1 MIVDRRPGRLL
12 TLVGLLLAGA
22 LVLAGCGGSG
32 GGDRSGPG
40 STAPSGTSDVFPA
53 TVTHKY
59 GTTTVPA
66 APQRV
71 VSLGYTD
78 QDAILA
84 LGVVPVAIREFTGN
98 KPSAT
103 WEWAQDELQGRRPQV
118 LPVGEVSTEAL
129 AALRP
134 DLIVGISA
142 GLTQEQYDTYSE
154 IAPTIAQPA
163 GFVDYGTPWQDATRL
178 TGQALGR
185 SAEAE
190 KLISDLEARFAQVK
204 AASPALQGRTVAGVR
219 PSTADNASFFVW
231 GSQDLRARFFEALG
245 MTVPQEF
252 DQLAGSNFY
261 ATISTEE
268 ISKLNSVDSL
278 VLITA
283 SDAETQAFQNLPGYS
298 SLTPV
303 REGHAFTP
311 TPEQS
316 AALSFSSVL
325 SLPALLDSLPADMNA
340 ELA

>member
-1 MIVDRRPGRLL
+1 MFDDRRPGRLL
-12 TLVGLLLAGA
+12 SLVG
-22 LVLAGCGGSG
+22 LVLAGVLVLASCGGSG
-32 GGDRSGPG
+32 GEQSGSG
-40 STAPSGTSDVFPA
+40 STTPSGTSGAFPT
-53 TVTHKY
+53 TVTHEF
-59 GTTTVPA
+59 GSTTVPA

-84 LGVVPVAIREFTGN
+84 LGVVPVAIREFTGD

-103 WEWAQDELQGRRPQV
+103 WEWAQDELQGRQPQV
-118 LPVGEVSTEAL
+118 LPVGEVGTETI

-142 GLTQEQYDTYSE
+142 GLTREQYDTYSR

-185 SAEAE
+185 PAEAE
-190 KLISDLEARFAQVK
+190 KLVSDLEARFEQVK
-204 AASPALQGRTVAGVR
+204 QEYPVLQGKTVAGVR
-219 PSTADNASFFVW
+219 PSTADTASFFVW
-231 GSQDLRARFFEALG
+231 SSQDLRARFFESLG
-245 MTVPQEF
+245 MTVPAEF
-252 DQLAGSNFY
+252 DQLAGDSFY

-268 ISKLNSVDSL
+268 IGTLDPVDAL

-283 SDAETQAFQNLPGYS
+283 SDQETRAFQDLPGYS
-298 SLTPV
+298 TLAPV

-311 TPEQS
+311 NPEQS

-325 SLPALLDSLPADMNA
+325 SLPVVLDTLPGQMAAALG
-340 ELA
+340 

>member
-1 MIVDRRPGRLL
+1 MFVDRRPGRLL

-22 LVLAGCGGSG
+22 LVLTACGGSG
-32 GGDRSGPG
+32 GEQSGSE
-40 STAPSGTSDVFPA
+40 STAPSGASGAFPA
-53 TVTHKY
+53 ILTHKF

-103 WEWAQDELQGRRPQV
+103 WDWAQDRLQGRQPQV
-118 LPVGEVSTEAL
+118 LPVGEVSTEAV

-134 DLIVGISA
+134 DLIIGISA
-142 GLTQEQYDTYSE
+142 GLTQEQYDTYSK
-154 IAPTIAQPA
+154 IAPTVAQPA

-178 TGQALGR
+178 TGQALGKP
-185 SAEAE
+185 AEADR
-190 KLISDLEARFAQVK
+190 LISDLEAKFAQVK
-204 AASPALQGRTVAGVR
+204 AANPALQGKTVAGVR
-219 PSTADNASFFVW
+219 PSTADDASFFVW

-245 MTVPQEF
+245 MTIPQEF

-261 ATISTEE
+261 ATVSTEE
-268 ISKLNSVDSL
+268 ISKLNAVDSI

-283 SDAETQAFQNLPGYS
+283 SDAETQAFENLPGYS
-298 SLTPV
+298 GLEPV
-303 REGHAFTP
+303 RAGHSFTP

-316 AALSFSSVL
+316 AAMSFSSVL
-325 SLPALLDSLPADMNA
+325 SLPALLDTLPADMNA
-340 ELA
+340 KLA

>member
-1 MIVDRRPGRLL
+1 MFVDRRPGRLL
-12 TLVGLLLAGA
+12 SLVGLLLAGA
-22 LVLAGCGGSG
+22 LVLAGCAGSG
-32 GGDRSGPG
+32 GDQAGSG
-40 STAPSGTSDVFPA
+40 STAPSGTSGAFPA
-53 TVTHKY
+53 TVTHKF
-59 GTTTVPA
+59 GSATVPA

-103 WEWAQDELQGRRPQV
+103 WDWAQDRLQGQQPQV
-118 LPVGEVSTEAL
+118 LPVGEVGTEAI

-142 GLTQEQYDTYSE
+142 GLTQEQYDTYSK

-178 TGQALGR
+178 TGQALGKP
-185 SAEAE
+185 AEAE
-190 KLISDLEARFAQVK
+190 QLISDLEARFAQVK
-204 AASPALQGRTVAGVR
+204 AANPALQGKSVAGVR
-219 PSTADNASFFVW
+219 PSTADDASFFVW

-245 MTVPQEF
+245 MTVPREF

-268 ISKLNSVDSL
+268 ISKLNSVDSI

-298 SLTPV
+298 GLTPV
-303 REGHAFTP
+303 QQGHAFTP

-316 AALSFSSVL
+316 AAMSFSSVL
-325 SLPALLDSLPADMNA
+325 SLPALLDTLPADMNA